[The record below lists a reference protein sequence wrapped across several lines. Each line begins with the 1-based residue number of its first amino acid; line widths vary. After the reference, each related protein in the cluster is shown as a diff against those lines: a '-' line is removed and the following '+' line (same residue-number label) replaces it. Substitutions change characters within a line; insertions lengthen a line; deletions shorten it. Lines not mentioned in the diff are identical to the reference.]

1 MHSNRVSNPLN
12 PPLSGGKLRTGN
24 LKKNLEAFMAV
35 DIDFVKIPPKASVEV
50 IKLVNAESNPDI
62 GLRLGVKG
70 GGCSGLSYDLQ
81 FTPQENGDTI
91 ISHEGFNVFMD
102 AKSMIYLKGMQL
114 DFQDGLQ
121 GKGFVFVNPNATSTC
136 GCGESFSIT

>member
-1 MHSNRVSNPLN
+1 
-12 PPLSGGKLRTGN
+12 
-24 LKKNLEAFMAV
+24 MAV
-35 DIDFVKIPPKASVEV
+35 TQEFVKVSMIAKDEVKKLIKAE
-50 IKLVNAESNPDI
+50 NNPEI
-62 GLRLGVKG
+62 GLRLAVKG
-70 GGCSGLSYDLQ
+70 GGCSGLYYDLA
-81 FTPQENGDTI
+81 FTPKEDGDTTI
-91 ISHEGFNVFMD
+91 EHEAFNVYMD